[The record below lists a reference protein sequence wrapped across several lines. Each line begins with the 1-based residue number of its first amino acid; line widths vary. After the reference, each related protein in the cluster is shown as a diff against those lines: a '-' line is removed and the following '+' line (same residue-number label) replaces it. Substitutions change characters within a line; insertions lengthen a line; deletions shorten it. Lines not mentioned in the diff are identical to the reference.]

1 VLTTHQR
8 VYSFGDFIAHQRV
21 LSHLSIFAS
30 VIRSALEAKGNVYSS
45 QISRDDLMVACRKL
59 FDPLQ
64 PRPVVEV
71 VFGLFDTENTG
82 YISIG
87 DVQKVLGPDYSSK
100 LKLKAVMG
108 RDGTLTLAPPP
119 GSSYKPVDEED
130 DEAAGAFFTRF
141 RKWATDFLTHF
152 AMGGIAGGIGAMA
165 VYPIDLVK
173 TRLQNQR
180 AGKLIASPDGSVM
193 PVYRGALDCFQQVVR
208 KEGLRGLYRGLGPQ
222 LIGVAPEKAIKI
234 TVNAFAREAF
244 TNKDKIHEAN
254 HGIFLP
260 LELLAGGLA
269 GASQVMFT
277 NPLEIVKI
285 RLQVQ
290 GETEAMMIAAG
301 KSPPARKSAMMIV
314 RELGLHGLYKGASAC
329 LLRDVPF
336 SAIYFPA
343 YSYLRS
349 HFASQSPDG
358 NPRPHHLLIAGAI
371 AGIPAAGL
379 VTPADVIKTRLQVV
393 ARSGEQTYTGI
404 GDAFRKIVQSEG
416 WPALYKGALM
426 RVMRSSPQFG
436 VTLVSYEMLLP
447 IFGDSSKSHAPTNV
461 PVAWEDLSDYRRKAM
476 EAQTNSV
483 LRGLG
488 PFLGGDK

>member
-1 VLTTHQR
+1 
-8 VYSFGDFIAHQRV
+8 
-21 LSHLSIFAS
+21 
-30 VIRSALEAKGNVYSS
+30 
-45 QISRDDLMVACRKL
+45 
-59 FDPLQ
+59 
-64 PRPVVEV
+64 
-71 VFGLFDTENTG
+71 
-82 YISIG
+82 
-87 DVQKVLGPDYSSK
+87 
-100 LKLKAVMG
+100 
-108 RDGTLTLAPPP
+108 
-119 GSSYKPVDEED
+119 
-130 DEAAGAFFTRF
+130 
-141 RKWATDFLTHF
+141 
-152 AMGGIAGGIGAMA
+152 
-165 VYPIDLVK
+165 
-173 TRLQNQR
+173 
-180 AGKLIASPDGSVM
+180 
-193 PVYRGALDCFQQVVR
+193 
-208 KEGLRGLYRGLGPQ
+208 
-222 LIGVAPEKAIKI
+222 
-234 TVNAFAREAF
+234 
-244 TNKDKIHEAN
+244 
-254 HGIFLP
+254 
-260 LELLAGGLA
+260 
-269 GASQVMFT
+269 MFT

-314 RELGLHGLYKGASAC
+314 RELGLHGLYKGSSAC